1 MEVVVTMN
9 KGEYIM
15 QRLNQDIKDH
25 TFKRVYCLF
34 GEEEYLKRSYKKRLI
49 EAISGDDTMN
59 VNRFAEKDAEV
70 SVIIEAAET
79 MPFFAEYRLVVVE
92 DSGLFK
98 READRLVDYL
108 DSVPESTVILFV
120 ESQMDKRSRLY
131 KKVNSV
137 GCAVEMVRQSEKELQ
152 NWVLRI
158 LKQEGKQISGR
169 AMELFLEMAGDSM
182 ENIRMEL
189 EKLISYVGGREG
201 ILPEDVQAIC
211 TPQISGQIFDMIG
224 AVAARRQQEALRLY
238 YDLLTMKEPPMRI
251 LFLIARQF
259 NQLLQVKEAAAKTRD
274 KASIAKACGLSPYV
288 AGKMMS
294 LAGNFSRE
302 ILLSYLQLCVQT
314 EEDVK
319 TGRLTDRLAV
329 ELLIVQFSQRK

>member
-1 MEVVVTMN
+1 
-9 KGEYIM
+9 M
-15 QRLNQDIKDH
+15 QRLNQDIKQH
-25 TFKRVYCLF
+25 TFQRVYCLF
-34 GEEEYLKRSYKKRLI
+34 GEEEYLKRNYKNRLI
-49 EAISGDDTMN
+49 EAIAGDDTMN
-59 VNRFAEKDAEV
+59 VNRFSEKEAEIPA
-70 SVIIEAAET
+70 IIEAAET

-92 DSGLFK
+92 NSGLFK
-98 READRLVDYL
+98 READRLVEYL
-108 DSVPESTVILFV
+108 DSVPETTVMIFV

-137 GCAVEMVRQSEKELQ
+137 GCAVEMTKQTEKELQ
-152 NWVLRI
+152 TWILRI

-169 AMELFLEMAGDSM
+169 AMELFLEMAGDGM

-189 EKLISYVGGREG
+189 EKLISYVGDRDG

-274 KASIAKACGLSPYV
+274 KAAIAKACGLNPYV
-288 AGKMMS
+288 AGKMLS
-294 LAGNFSRE
+294 QASNFSRE

>member
-1 MEVVVTMN
+1 
-9 KGEYIM
+9 M
-15 QRLNQDIKDH
+15 QRLNQDIKQH
-25 TFKRVYCLF
+25 TFKRVYCLY
-34 GEEEYLKRSYKKRLI
+34 GEEEYLKRSYKNRLI

-59 VNRFAEKDAEV
+59 VSRFSEKEAEIPA
-70 SVIIEAAET
+70 IIEAAET
-79 MPFFAEYRLVVVE
+79 MPFFADYRLVIVE

-98 READRLVDYL
+98 READKLVEYL
-108 DSVPESTVILFV
+108 DHVPETTVIIFA

-131 KKVNSV
+131 KKVNTV
-137 GCAVEMVRQSEKELQ
+137 GCAVEMTKQSEKELQ
-152 NWVLRI
+152 TWILRI

-189 EKLISYVGGREG
+189 EKLISYMGDREG
-201 ILPEDVQAIC
+201 IMPEDVQAIC

-224 AVAARRQQEALRLY
+224 AVAARRQQEALKLY

-274 KASIAKACGLSPYV
+274 KAAIAKACGLNPYV

-294 LAGNFSRE
+294 QAVNFSRE
-302 ILLSYLQLCVQT
+302 TLLSYLEQCVQT

-319 TGRLTDRLAV
+319 TGRLADRLAV

>member
-1 MEVVVTMN
+1 
-9 KGEYIM
+9 M
-15 QRLNQDIKDH
+15 QRLNQDIKQH
-25 TFKRVYCLF
+25 TFKRIYCLY
-34 GEEEYLKRSYKKRLI
+34 GEEEYLKRSYKNRLI

-59 VNRFAEKDAEV
+59 VSRFSEKEAEIPA
-70 SVIIEAAET
+70 IIEAAET
-79 MPFFAEYRLVVVE
+79 MPFFADYRLVIVE

-98 READRLVDYL
+98 READKLVEYL
-108 DSVPESTVILFV
+108 DHVPETTVIIFA
-120 ESQMDKRSRLY
+120 ESQMDKRSRRY
-131 KKVNSV
+131 KKVNTV
-137 GCAVEMVRQSEKELQ
+137 GCAVEMTKQSEKELQ
-152 NWVLRI
+152 TWILRI

-189 EKLISYVGGREG
+189 EKLISYMGDREG
-201 ILPEDVQAIC
+201 IMPEDVQAIC

-224 AVAARRQQEALRLY
+224 AVAARRQQEALKLY

-274 KASIAKACGLSPYV
+274 KAAIAKACGLNPYV

-294 LAGNFSRE
+294 QAVNFSRE
-302 ILLSYLQLCVQT
+302 TLLSYLEQCVQT

-319 TGRLTDRLAV
+319 TGRLADRLAV

>member
-1 MEVVVTMN
+1 
-9 KGEYIM
+9 M
-15 QRLNQDIKDH
+15 QRLNQDIKQH
-25 TFKRVYCLF
+25 TFKRIYCLY
-34 GEEEYLKRSYKKRLI
+34 GEEEYLKRSYKNRLI

-59 VNRFAEKDAEV
+59 VSRFSEKEAEIPA
-70 SVIIEAAET
+70 IIEAAET
-79 MPFFAEYRLVVVE
+79 MPFFADYRLVIVE

-98 READRLVDYL
+98 READKLVEYL
-108 DSVPESTVILFV
+108 DHVPETTVIIFA

-131 KKVNSV
+131 KKVNTV
-137 GCAVEMVRQSEKELQ
+137 GCAVEMTKQSEKELQ
-152 NWVLRI
+152 TWILRI

-182 ENIRMEL
+182 ENIRLEL
-189 EKLISYVGGREG
+189 EKLISYMGDREG
-201 ILPEDVQAIC
+201 IMPEDVQAIC

-224 AVAARRQQEALRLY
+224 AVAARRQQEALKLY

-274 KASIAKACGLSPYV
+274 KAAIAKACGLNPYV

-294 LAGNFSRE
+294 QAVNFSRE
-302 ILLSYLQLCVQT
+302 TLLSYLEQCVQT

-319 TGRLTDRLAV
+319 TGRLADRLAV

>member
-1 MEVVVTMN
+1 
-9 KGEYIM
+9 M
-15 QRLNQDIKDH
+15 QRLNQDIKQH
-25 TFKRVYCLF
+25 TFQRVYCLY
-34 GEEEYLKRSYKKRLI
+34 GEEEYLKRSYKNRLI
-49 EAISGDDTMN
+49 EAISGEDTMN
-59 VNRFAEKDAEV
+59 VSRFSEKEAEITA
-70 SVIIEAAET
+70 IIEAAET
-79 MPFFAEYRLVVVE
+79 MPFFADYRLVDIE
-92 DSGLFK
+92 NSGLFK
-98 READRLVDYL
+98 READKLVEYL
-108 DSVPESTVILFV
+108 DSVPETTVIIFG

-137 GCAVEMVRQSEKELQ
+137 GCAVELTKQSEKELQ
-152 NWVLRI
+152 TWVLRI

-189 EKLISYVGGREG
+189 EKLISYMGERDG
-201 ILPEDVQAIC
+201 IMPEDVQAIC

-224 AVAARRQQEALRLY
+224 AVAARRQQEALKLY
-238 YDLLTMKEPPMRI
+238 YDLLTAKEPPMRI

-274 KASIAKACGLSPYV
+274 KAAIAKACGLNPYV

-294 LAGNFSRE
+294 QAGNFSRE
-302 ILLSYLQLCVQT
+302 VLLSYLEQCVQT

>member
-1 MEVVVTMN
+1 
-9 KGEYIM
+9 M
-15 QRLNQDIKDH
+15 QRLNQDIKQH
-25 TFKRVYCLF
+25 TFKRIYCLY
-34 GEEEYLKRSYKKRLI
+34 GEEEYLKRSYKNRLI

-59 VNRFAEKDAEV
+59 VSRFSEKEAEIPA
-70 SVIIEAAET
+70 IIEAAET
-79 MPFFAEYRLVVVE
+79 MPFFADYRLVIVE

-98 READRLVDYL
+98 READKLVEYL
-108 DSVPESTVILFV
+108 DHVPETTVIIFA

-131 KKVNSV
+131 KKVNTV
-137 GCAVEMVRQSEKELQ
+137 GCAVEMTKQSEKELQ
-152 NWVLRI
+152 TWILRI

-189 EKLISYVGGREG
+189 EKLISYMGDREG
-201 ILPEDVQAIC
+201 IMPEDVQAIC

-224 AVAARRQQEALRLY
+224 AVAARRQQEALKLY

-274 KASIAKACGLSPYV
+274 KAAIAKACGLNPYV

-294 LAGNFSRE
+294 QAVNFSRE
-302 ILLSYLQLCVQT
+302 TLLSYLEQCVQT

-319 TGRLTDRLAV
+319 TGRLADRLAV

>member
-1 MEVVVTMN
+1 MEVFFRPLTE
-9 KGEYIM
+9 GERAQVA
-15 QRLNQDIKDH
+15 QRAAQ
-25 TFKRVYCLF
+25 
-34 GEEEYLKRSYKKRLI
+34 RSGFTL
-49 EAISGDDTMN
+49 DDTCAALAARRSLSVRDVVN
-59 VNRFAEKDAEV
+59 V
-70 SVIIEAAET
+70 I
-79 MPFFAEYRLVVVE
+79 
-92 DSGLFK
+92 
-98 READRLVDYL
+98 
-108 DSVPESTVILFV
+108 
-120 ESQMDKRSRLY
+120 Q
-131 KKVNSV
+131 
-137 GCAVEMVRQSEKELQ
+137 
-152 NWVLRI
+152 
-158 LKQEGKQISGR
+158 
-169 AMELFLEMAGDSM
+169 MAGGIAQED
-182 ENIRMEL
+182 
-189 EKLISYVGGREG
+189 GREG

>member
-1 MEVVVTMN
+1 
-9 KGEYIM
+9 M
-15 QRLNQDIKDH
+15 QRLNQDIKQH
-25 TFKRVYCLF
+25 TFKRIYCLY
-34 GEEEYLKRSYKKRLI
+34 GEEEYLKRSYKNRLI

-59 VNRFAEKDAEV
+59 VSRFSEKEAEIPA
-70 SVIIEAAET
+70 IIEAAET
-79 MPFFAEYRLVVVE
+79 MPFFADYRLVIVE

-98 READRLVDYL
+98 READKLVEYL
-108 DSVPESTVILFV
+108 DHVPETTVIIFA

-131 KKVNSV
+131 KKVNTV
-137 GCAVEMVRQSEKELQ
+137 GCAVEMTKQSEKELQ
-152 NWVLRI
+152 TWILRI

-189 EKLISYVGGREG
+189 EKLISYMGDREG
-201 ILPEDVQAIC
+201 IMPEDVQALC

-224 AVAARRQQEALRLY
+224 AVAARRQQEALKLY

-274 KASIAKACGLSPYV
+274 KAAIAKACGLNPYV

-294 LAGNFSRE
+294 QAVNFSRE
-302 ILLSYLQLCVQT
+302 TLLSYLEQCVQT

-319 TGRLTDRLAV
+319 TGRLADRLAV

>member
-1 MEVVVTMN
+1 
-9 KGEYIM
+9 M
-15 QRLNQDIKDH
+15 QRLNQDIKEH

-34 GEEEYLKRSYKKRLI
+34 GEEEYLKRSYKNRLI
-49 EAISGDDTMN
+49 DAIAGDDTMN
-59 VNRFAEKDAEV
+59 VNRFSEKEAEIPA
-70 SVIIEAAET
+70 IIEAAET

-92 DSGLFK
+92 NSGLFK
-98 READRLVDYL
+98 READRLVEYL
-108 DSVPESTVILFV
+108 DNVPETAVIVFV

-137 GCAVEMVRQSEKELQ
+137 GCAVEMTKQSEKELQ
-152 NWVLRI
+152 TWVLRI

-189 EKLISYVGGREG
+189 EKLISYMGEREG
-201 ILPEDVQAIC
+201 IMPEDVQAIC
-211 TPQISGQIFDMIG
+211 TPQVSGQIFDMIG

-259 NQLLQVKEAAAKTRD
+259 NQLLQIKEAAAKTRD
-274 KASIAKACGLSPYV
+274 KAAIAKACGMNPYIV
-288 AGKMMS
+288 GKMMS

-302 ILLSYLQLCVQT
+302 TLLSYLNQCVQT

>member
-1 MEVVVTMN
+1 
-9 KGEYIM
+9 M
-15 QRLNQDIKDH
+15 QRLNQDIKQH

-34 GEEEYLKRSYKKRLI
+34 GEEEYLKRNYKNRLI

-59 VNRFAEKDAEV
+59 VNRFSEKDAEIPA
-70 SVIIEAAET
+70 IIEAAET
-79 MPFFAEYRLVVVE
+79 MPFFAEYRLVVIE
-92 DSGLFK
+92 NSGLFK
-98 READRLVDYL
+98 READRLVEYL
-108 DSVPESTVILFV
+108 DSVPESTVMIFV

-131 KKVNSV
+131 KKVNSA
-137 GCAVEMVRQSEKELQ
+137 GCAVEMTKQTEKELQ
-152 NWVLRI
+152 NWILRI

-189 EKLISYVGGREG
+189 EKLISYMGERDG
-201 ILPEDVQAIC
+201 IMPEDVQAIC

-274 KASIAKACGLSPYV
+274 KAAIAKACGLNPYV
-288 AGKMMS
+288 AGKMLS
-294 LAGNFSRE
+294 QAANFSRE
-302 ILLSYLQLCVQT
+302 LLLSYLQLCVQT